1 MIYYQLS
8 DNINFN
14 NNHIKKKLNNIF
26 YHKILNKKKING
38 IELLKYEDPNFQ
50 NYNDYPIIVERKKA
64 LVNYHFTKGIET
76 KTVQY
81 VDCQKIFKSKKSN
94 ELKNYE
100 NKILCLPN
108 HKLISKKY
116 IMFIVNNLEKFYKNK

>member
-1 MIYYQLS
+1 M
-8 DNINFN
+8 
-14 NNHIKKKLNNIF
+14 
-26 YHKILNKKKING
+26 
-38 IELLKYEDPNFQ
+38 
-50 NYNDYPIIVERKKA
+50 A
-64 LVNYHFTKGIET
+64 LVNYLFTKGIET